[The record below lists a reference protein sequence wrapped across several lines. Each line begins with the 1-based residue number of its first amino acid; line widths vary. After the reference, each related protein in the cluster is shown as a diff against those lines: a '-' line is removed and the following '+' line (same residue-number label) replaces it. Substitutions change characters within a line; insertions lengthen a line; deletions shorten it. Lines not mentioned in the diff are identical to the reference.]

1 MDQLVIEN
9 GRISG
14 DLIQSFPKAV
24 AMEIFLENE
33 KKNLFG
39 VEKNFLVL
47 SNKFTKSNWDLNSKV

>member
-33 KKNLFG
+33 KK
-39 VEKNFLVL
+39 
-47 SNKFTKSNWDLNSKV
+47 KSFWS